1 MSSYERHY
9 EALKYA
15 METIA
20 ESPVAGYVKELY
32 LYGSFS
38 RGDYKWNSDVDLL
51 LTLDE
56 QVAKKCRREIHMLKS
71 QVTRDVPGAVEV
83 DLKIVFGD
91 DWKENN
97 MTYYQNIRKEGKKLW

>member
-1 MSSYERHY
+1 
-9 EALKYA
+9 
-15 METIA
+15 
-20 ESPVAGYVKELY
+20 
-32 LYGSFS
+32 
-38 RGDYKWNSDVDLL
+38 
-51 LTLDE
+51 
-56 QVAKKCRREIHMLKS
+56 MLKS